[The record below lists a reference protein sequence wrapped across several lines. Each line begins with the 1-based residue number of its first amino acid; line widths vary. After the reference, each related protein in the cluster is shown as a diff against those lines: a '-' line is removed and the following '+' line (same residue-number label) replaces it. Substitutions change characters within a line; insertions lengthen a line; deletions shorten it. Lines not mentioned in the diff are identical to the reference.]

1 MSETNEKYDK
11 VYVEV
16 TVEFNIDGKMIPKS
30 IKWDDGSI
38 YEIDKILD
46 ERRAASLKA
55 GGQGIRYSCRIHGK
69 ERYLFYEKPK
79 WFVEVK
85 K

>member
-1 MSETNEKYDK
+1 MDNYDK

-16 TVEFNIDGKMIPKS
+16 IVEFNIDGKMIPKS
-30 IKWDDGSI
+30 LKWDDGTI
-38 YEIDKILD
+38 YTIDKILD

-55 GGQGIRYSCRIHGK
+55 GGQGIRYLCRIHGK

-85 K
+85 R

>member
-1 MSETNEKYDK
+1 MDNYDK

-16 TVEFNIDGKMIPKS
+16 VVEFNIDGKMIPKS
-30 IKWDDGSI
+30 LRWDDGTV

-55 GGQGIRYSCRIHGK
+55 GGQGIRYLCWIHGK

-85 K
+85 R

>member
-1 MSETNEKYDK
+1 MDNYDK

-16 TVEFNIDGKMIPKS
+16 VVEFNIDGKMIPKS
-30 IKWDDGSI
+30 LRWDDGTV

-55 GGQGIRYSCRIHGK
+55 GGQGIRYLCQIHGK
-69 ERYLFYEKPK
+69 ERFLFYEKPK

-85 K
+85 R

>member
-1 MSETNEKYDK
+1 MDNYDK

-16 TVEFNIDGKMIPKS
+16 VVEFNIDGKMIPKFLR
-30 IKWDDGSI
+30 WNDGTV
-38 YEIDKILD
+38 YAIDKVLD

-55 GGQGIRYSCRIHGK
+55 GGQGIRYLCRIHGK

-85 K
+85 R

>member
-1 MSETNEKYDK
+1 MDNYDK

-16 TVEFNIDGKMIPKS
+16 VVEFNIDGKMIPKS
-30 IKWDDGSI
+30 LKWDDGTI
-38 YEIDKILD
+38 YTIDKILD

-55 GGQGIRYSCRIHGK
+55 GGQGIRYLCRIHGK
-69 ERYLFYEKPK
+69 EKYLFYEKPK

-85 K
+85 R

>member
-1 MSETNEKYDK
+1 MDNYDK

-16 TVEFNIDGKMIPKS
+16 VVEFNIDGKMIPKFLR
-30 IKWDDGSI
+30 WEDGTI

-55 GGQGIRYSCRIHGK
+55 GGQGIRYLCRIHGK
-69 ERYLFYEKPK
+69 ERYLFYETPK

-85 K
+85 R

>member
-1 MSETNEKYDK
+1 MDNYDK

-16 TVEFNIDGKMIPKS
+16 VVEFNIDGKMIPKS
-30 IKWDDGSI
+30 LRWDDGTT

-55 GGQGIRYSCRIHGK
+55 GGQGIRYLCRIHGK

-85 K
+85 R

>member
-1 MSETNEKYDK
+1 MDNYDK

-16 TVEFNIDGKMIPKS
+16 VVEFNIDGKMIPKS
-30 IKWDDGSI
+30 LKWDDGTI
-38 YEIDKILD
+38 YSIDKILD

-55 GGQGIRYSCRIHGK
+55 GGQGIRYLCRIHGK
-69 ERYLFYEKPK
+69 EKYLFYEKPK

-85 K
+85 R

>member
-1 MSETNEKYDK
+1 MDNYDK

-16 TVEFNIDGKMIPKS
+16 VVEFNIDGKMIPKS
-30 IKWDDGSI
+30 LRWDDGTI

-55 GGQGIRYSCRIHGK
+55 GGQGIRYLCRIHGK

-85 K
+85 R

>member
-1 MSETNEKYDK
+1 MDNYDK

-16 TVEFNIDGKMIPKS
+16 VVEFNIDGKMIPKS
-30 IKWDDGSI
+30 LKWDDGTV

-46 ERRAASLKA
+46 ERRSASLKA
-55 GGQGIRYSCRIHGK
+55 GGQGIRYLCRIHGK

-85 K
+85 R

>member
-1 MSETNEKYDK
+1 MDNYDK

-16 TVEFNIDGKMIPKS
+16 TVKFNIDGKMIPKS
-30 IKWDDGSI
+30 LKWDDGSV

-55 GGQGIRYSCRIHGK
+55 GGQGIRYLCRIHGK

>member
-1 MSETNEKYDK
+1 MDNYDK

-16 TVEFNIDGKMIPKS
+16 IVEFNIDGKMIPKS
-30 IKWDDGSI
+30 LRWDDGTI

-46 ERRAASLKA
+46 ERRSASLKA
-55 GGQGIRYSCRIHGK
+55 GGQGIRYLCRIHGK

-85 K
+85 R

>member
-1 MSETNEKYDK
+1 MDNYDK

-16 TVEFNIDGKMIPKS
+16 VVEFNIDGKMIPKFL
-30 IKWDDGSI
+30 KWDDGTI
-38 YEIDKILD
+38 YTIDKILD

-55 GGQGIRYSCRIHGK
+55 GGQGIRYLCRIHGK
-69 ERYLFYEKPK
+69 EKYLFYEKPK

-85 K
+85 R

>member
-1 MSETNEKYDK
+1 MYNYNK

-16 TVEFNIDGKMIPKS
+16 VVEFNIDGKMIPKS
-30 IKWDDGSI
+30 LRWDDGTI

-55 GGQGIRYSCRIHGK
+55 GGQGIRYLCRIHGK

-85 K
+85 H

>member
-1 MSETNEKYDK
+1 MDNYDK

-16 TVEFNIDGKMIPKS
+16 IVKFNIDGKMIPKS
-30 IKWDDGSI
+30 LRWDDGTI

-55 GGQGIRYSCRIHGK
+55 GGQGIRYLCRIHGK

-85 K
+85 R

>member
-1 MSETNEKYDK
+1 MDNYDK

-16 TVEFNIDGKMIPKS
+16 VVEFNIDGKMIPKS
-30 IKWDDGSI
+30 LRWDDGTV

-55 GGQGIRYSCRIHGK
+55 GGQGIRYLCRIHGK

-79 WFVEVK
+79 WFVESK

>member
-1 MSETNEKYDK
+1 MDNYDK

-16 TVEFNIDGKMIPKS
+16 VVEFNIDGKMIPKS
-30 IKWDDGSI
+30 LRWDNGAI

-55 GGQGIRYSCRIHGK
+55 GGQGIRYLCRIHGK

-85 K
+85 R

>member
-1 MSETNEKYDK
+1 MDTYDK
-11 VYVEV
+11 IYVEV
-16 TVEFNIDGKMIPKS
+16 VAAFNIDGKMIPKS
-30 IKWDDGSI
+30 IRWDDGTV

-55 GGQGIRYSCRIHGK
+55 GGQGIRYLCRIHGK

-79 WFVEVK
+79 WFVESK

>member
-1 MSETNEKYDK
+1 
-11 VYVEV
+11 
-16 TVEFNIDGKMIPKS
+16 MIPKS
-30 IKWDDGSI
+30 LRWDDGTI

-55 GGQGIRYSCRIHGK
+55 GGQGIRYLCRIYGK

-79 WFVEVK
+79 WFVEVRK
-85 K
+85 